1 MSSRVDNGGVG
12 RHRTGDA
19 PQREFEYRR
28 EDFDAIRLLVRE
40 STGIHLSDSKQEL
53 VYSRLSRR
61 LRALRLAS
69 FREYREV
76 IASGN
81 DAELVH
87 FRNAITTNLTSFF
100 RESHHFDYLRD
111 HVLRPMLANRSHS
124 RRVRIWSAGCST
136 GEEPYSIA
144 MTLCE
149 AMPERRGWDVRIL
162 ATDIDCSVVAT
173 GARGLYG
180 ADRLQGIDT
189 QRLQTFFTPA
199 GDGTHVVTPELR
211 ELVTFRQ
218 LNLLDPLP
226 MRGPFDV
233 IFCRN
238 VIIYFDK
245 ETKRSLFPRIAPLQR
260 PGDLL
265 CLGHAESLSGV
276 SSDYRLIGRTLYR
289 RQ

>member
-1 MSSRVDNGGVG
+1 MNAKTSEASG
-12 RHRTGDA
+12 
-19 PQREFEYRR
+19 REFEYRR
-28 EDFDAIRLLVRE
+28 EDFDAIRHLVRE
-40 STGIHLSDSKQEL
+40 STGISLSDSKQEL

-69 FREYREV
+69 FREYREL

-81 DAELVH
+81 EAELVH

-111 HVLRPMLANRSHS
+111 QVLRPMLADRAHP
-124 RRVRIWSAGCST
+124 RRLRIWSAGCST

-144 MTLCE
+144 MALCE
-149 AMPERRGWDVRIL
+149 TMPDRRGWDVRIL
-162 ATDIDCSVVAT
+162 ATDIDCSVVAA
-173 GARGLYG
+173 GERGRYG
-180 ADRLQGIDT
+180 PDRVQGLST
-189 QRLQTFFTPA
+189 QRLQSFFTPT
-199 GDGTHVVTPELR
+199 GDGGHVVKPELR
-211 ELVTFRQ
+211 ALVTFRQ
-218 LNLLDPLP
+218 LNLLGPMP

-260 PGDLL
+260 QGDVL
-265 CLGHAESLSGV
+265 CLGHAESLNGITD
-276 SSDYRLIGRTLYR
+276 DYRLIGRTLYR
-289 RQ
+289 RT